1 MTLLFLKKRK
11 LSFTLVHKINTSKDK
26 ILNSKINFDF
36 SEINNPTKE
45 VNYDKI
51 IAYGF

>member
-1 MTLLFLKKRK
+1 MSEYEKAYEILKGI
-11 LSFTLVHKINTSKDK
+11 LINTSKDK

-36 SEINNPTKE
+36 SEINDPTKE